1 MSSVRSRS
9 PAPLSC
15 PKCPNG
21 ALARPARHARC
32 RAEQLQP
39 GVDVLL
45 GRQPAPDAVEAV
57 AVERHLD
64 QRRRHPDRRRD
75 VLARL
80 PDALQQP
87 PALSQALAGQIEY
100 RLVPAVGPS
109 ERRGPVVE
117 GRTIEQPPAFRRRV
131 RLEHERREAVPRR
144 VPHRIR
150 HQHKEEFR
158 DQRPALAAEIA
169 DDEAGRAVVDA
180 IRHRGALVVVRM
192 RAQQDLRPGN
202 DLLGAPGADPA
213 VIGGI
218 EAIVLERED
227 VPFHLPTWRRFPR
240 LAQVMHKQKVRRC
253 PTGHTPGADGRSH
266 ELQRRLAAGQRISA
280 GARPGGALQRNGNH
294 PPLVVHPMSRPS
306 TSAAS
311 VLVVEDEPLV
321 RDYVSD
327 ILGQSGFDVVE
338 AATGEEALSRLAEGG
353 VCAVVSDVAMPGRL
367 NGFELA
373 RRVREESPR
382 TGVVLVSGVLEPSK
396 AHLPGG
402 VRFLTKPVKASTL
415 LRLVREVADPRAR
428 LPAAAP
434 KLVP

>member
-1 MSSVRSRS
+1 
-9 PAPLSC
+9 
-15 PKCPNG
+15 
-21 ALARPARHARC
+21 
-32 RAEQLQP
+32 
-39 GVDVLL
+39 
-45 GRQPAPDAVEAV
+45 
-57 AVERHLD
+57 
-64 QRRRHPDRRRD
+64 
-75 VLARL
+75 
-80 PDALQQP
+80 
-87 PALSQALAGQIEY
+87 
-100 RLVPAVGPS
+100 
-109 ERRGPVVE
+109 
-117 GRTIEQPPAFRRRV
+117 
-131 RLEHERREAVPRR
+131 
-144 VPHRIR
+144 
-150 HQHKEEFR
+150 
-158 DQRPALAAEIA
+158 
-169 DDEAGRAVVDA
+169 
-180 IRHRGALVVVRM
+180 
-192 RAQQDLRPGN
+192 
-202 DLLGAPGADPA
+202 
-213 VIGGI
+213 
-218 EAIVLERED
+218 
-227 VPFHLPTWRRFPR
+227 
-240 LAQVMHKQKVRRC
+240 
-253 PTGHTPGADGRSH
+253 
-266 ELQRRLAAGQRISA
+266 
-280 GARPGGALQRNGNH
+280 
-294 PPLVVHPMSRPS
+294 MSRPS